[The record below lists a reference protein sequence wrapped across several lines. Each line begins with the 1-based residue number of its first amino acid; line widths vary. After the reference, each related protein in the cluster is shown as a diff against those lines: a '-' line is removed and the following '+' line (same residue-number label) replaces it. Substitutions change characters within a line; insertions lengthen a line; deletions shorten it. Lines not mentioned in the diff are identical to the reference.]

1 MSKTGRAG
9 MGAAWMCMVCALAAV
24 LLVMS
29 FATAASAAT
38 YYVAKT
44 GNDNNPGTEA
54 QPWLT
59 ITKAANTL
67 VAGDTVYVKAGTYAE
82 RVVPVNS
89 GAEGAWIKY
98 LPYPGHTVTIDGADV
113 RLKSW
118 TALVDILYAR
128 NYIEFS
134 GFRVINSQYFGMRAN
149 WHYPQPPTR
158 SSNIVFRNNY
168 VGNSQNSGIVV
179 SASDNCIVDGNEIE
193 NSCLSTQQTQ
203 EILTIQEGCNG
214 IDVMNNYVHGVG
226 NPRYGGEGID
236 VKNGSS
242 NVEVHDNIV
251 TGVRM
256 VGIYV
261 DAYALYQAN
270 INVYNNLVFNN
281 TTCCAA
287 MSMGVEAGGTL
298 ENVHFYNNI
307 VYGNGPCS
315 AMTVGNGEGTSTSEI
330 RNCSIINNTFY
341 NNGSNMWD
349 ESYGGIDVGL
359 SVTVGSVHDIV
370 VRNNICSQN
379 VGVQIRVKNAPYVY
393 NITVDHNL
401 IDGFKGVL
409 DEVKGT
415 DYVEGDPGFVNA
427 AGGDFHL
434 LGGSIAI
441 NHGSS
446 TSAPAFDYDYNTR
459 PLGGSFDIGAY
470 ECDST
475 PAPPVADFVG
485 NPTSGTAPLN
495 VAFTDTSSGSPTS
508 WSWTFG
514 DGGSSGTQNPS
525 HTYNTANQYTVSLTA
540 TNAQGSDTETKTN
553 YITVVQAQDYTC
565 VSLTVNN
572 GTIASG
578 DHTSVHTSDNV
589 YLVIT
594 AAKSGNK
601 YTAQV
606 SYTINT
612 GLGSLSSLV
621 VTAEGK
627 VSTGTQPLTVYAYN
641 YSTSTWTSI
650 ATGTLTTTDSTVSPT
665 VSNPSQYLSG
675 GTLQVRVKVGGT
687 GSTAFSNSTD
697 LVKITAAP

>member
-1 MSKTGRAG
+1 MRKTGRATQRWV
-9 MGAAWMCMVCALAAV
+9 MCVLGAA

-29 FATAASAAT
+29 FATSAQAGT

-44 GNDNNPGTEA
+44 GNNNNPGTEA

-59 ITKAANTL
+59 ITKAATTL

-89 GAEGAWIKY
+89 GAAGAWIKY
-98 LPYPGHTVTIDGADV
+98 LVYPGDTVTIDGANV
-113 RLKSW
+113 APSRWSW
-118 TALVDILYAR
+118 IGLVDIR
-128 NYIEFS
+128 TNKNYIEFT
-134 GFRVINSQYFGMRAN
+134 GFRVVNSKWAAIMVN
-149 WHYPQPPTR
+149 SPQITER
-158 SSNIVFRNNY
+158 CSNITIRNNY
-168 VGNSQNSGIVV
+168 IYNSQNSGILVCG
-179 SASDNCIVDGNEIE
+179 SDNCIVDGNEIDHA
-193 NSCLSTQQTQ
+193 CMSTRETQ
-203 EILTIQEGCNG
+203 EILTIQEGCDG
-214 IDVMNNYVHGVG
+214 VEVMNNYVHGNG
-226 NPRYGGEGID
+226 TPSAGGEGID
-236 VKNGSS
+236 IKSGSS
-242 NVEVHDNIV
+242 NCSVHHNVV
-251 TGVRM
+251 TDVTYM
-256 VGIYV
+256 GIYV
-261 DAYALYQAN
+261 DAYASYQSN
-270 INVYNNLVFNN
+270 VEVYNNLVYGMR
-281 TTCCAA
+281 CGRGLGLAA
-287 MSMGVEAGGTL
+287 EAAGGIL
-298 ENVHFYNNI
+298 ENVHVYNNI
-307 VYGNGPCS
+307 VYNNGPCTG
-315 AMTVGNGEGTSTSEI
+315 MLVPNGGTTSSII

-341 NNGSNMWD
+341 NNGSTIWG
-349 ESYGGIDVGL
+349 EYYGGIDIGN
-359 SVTVGSVHDIV
+359 TVASLHDIV

-379 VGVQIRVKNAPYVY
+379 VAFQIALRSGPNIY

-401 IDGFKGVL
+401 IDGFRGAP
-409 DEVKGT
+409 DEIHGT

-434 LGGSIAI
+434 LSNSIAL
-441 NHGSS
+441 NAGSS
-446 TSAPAFDYDYNTR
+446 VGAPAFDYDGNTR
-459 PLGGSFDIGAY
+459 PYGVGFDIGAY
-470 ECDST
+470 EYQGGGGS
-475 PAPPVADFVG
+475 PPVANFSGV
-485 NPTSGTAPLN
+485 PTSGAAPLT
-495 VAFTDTSSGSPTS
+495 VAFTDASTNSPTS

-514 DGGSSGTQNPS
+514 DGGTSTAQSPS

-540 TNAQGSDTETKTN
+540 TNAQGSDGETKTN

-565 VSLTVNN
+565 ASLTVNN

-578 DHTSVHTSDNV
+578 DHTSVHTSNDV

-650 ATGTLTTTDSTVSPT
+650 ATGTLTTTDSSVNPT
-665 VSNPSQYLSG
+665 VSNPSQYISG
-675 GTLQVRVKVGGT
+675 GTVQVRVKAGGS
-687 GSTAFSNSTD
+687 GSTAFDHSTD